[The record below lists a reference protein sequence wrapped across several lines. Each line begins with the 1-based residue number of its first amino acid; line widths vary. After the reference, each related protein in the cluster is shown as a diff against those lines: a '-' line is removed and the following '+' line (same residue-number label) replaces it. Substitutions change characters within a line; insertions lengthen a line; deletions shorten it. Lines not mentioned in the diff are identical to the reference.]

1 MPATLVKKETVT
13 QVFFCEFCGIF
24 KNIFFYVTRPV
35 AASGKKFEVN
45 MLLFY
50 LFGDLQ
56 TILQFNTNKHTANRQ
71 PQPHVDEHFNL
82 RTLREEKM
90 SNILQKLL
98 DEEVSIR
105 RKGRINFSLSF
116 SKYELIYE
124 VILAFFGII
133 LRKR

>member
-1 MPATLVKKETVT
+1 
-13 QVFFCEFCGIF
+13 
-24 KNIFFYVTRPV
+24 
-35 AASGKKFEVN
+35 
-45 MLLFY
+45 
-50 LFGDLQ
+50 
-56 TILQFNTNKHTANRQ
+56 
-71 PQPHVDEHFNL
+71 
-82 RTLREEKM
+82 M